1 MSYLVSIVSNEEFEI
16 MSLNQLGHYSYE
28 SQIETHKTQLTRFF
42 TTSDQLLSYTF
53 SGVRTIKTV
62 FLGSVVGSV
71 SSEKNGVTM

>member
-28 SQIETHKTQLTRFF
+28 SQIETQKTQLTRFF
-42 TTSDQLLSYTF
+42 TTSDQLLSF
-53 SGVRTIKTV
+53 NGVRTIKTV
-62 FLGSVVGSV
+62 FLGPVVGSV